1 MAIHHERTLYLNKE
15 SFINFFRNS
24 ENSLA
29 IRPVFIDKFTGSIVK
44 DFTIITEESH
54 GFYTD
59 KKDKSKILR
68 VTITTERYIGCT
80 SVEKLFKIMTDPP
93 IKITDND
100 WRDDDFINNL
110 KYSVKHTDLC
120 YPLEKVFNKDTIED
134 WDTNNMENVVI
145 PSLDLLKRDYT
156 KLTERFEEMDDFNF
170 EIKFETHSLP
180 NIPDVEFKFYSDPIE
195 DSSIVY
201 LDLCL
206 TDYQGEVG
214 DTEDELDEFLERKYG
229 ICKGDCE
236 KTKIKLLES

>member
-24 ENSLA
+24 ENSLT

-54 GFYTD
+54 EFYTD

-68 VTITTERYIGCT
+68 VTITSEEYIGCT
-80 SVEKLFKIMTDPP
+80 SVEKLFNWMTNIP
-93 IKITDND
+93 IKITDDD
-100 WRDDDFINNL
+100 WENDFIDNL
-110 KYSVKHTDLC
+110 KYTVKYSDLC
-120 YPLEKVFNKDTIED
+120 YPLEKVFNKDTIEN
-134 WDTNNMENVVI
+134 WDINNTDVVTS
-145 PSLDLLKRDYT
+145 SLYLLKRDYT
-156 KLTERFEEMDDFNF
+156 KLTERFEEMNLDF

-180 NIPDVEFKFYSDPIE
+180 NIPDVEFKFYSDPVE

-214 DTEDELDEFLERKYG
+214 DTEGELDEFLERKYG